1 MKIRVESI
9 VKADIEAT
17 WNAWNDPE
25 DINQWNAASDDWHTK
40 NSVVD
45 LSVGGK
51 FSYRMEAKDGSMD
64 FDFDG
69 TYTRIVEQ
77 KLIEYALEDDRNVS
91 IEFEAVEGGVKVTE
105 TFETEDELA
114 AEQQRQGWQSILNRF
129 AKYVEAKA

>member
-51 FSYRMEAKDGSMD
+51 FSYRMEAKDGSMG